1 MNQIRNGEALVWPIL
16 AHKTTEKLLYER
28 GVSLEFA
35 GALRDFRAKKW
46 KATHIQGHTNLIMVT
61 CPMLPRGAT
70 NSSDVSQRN
79 HDLPESVVMGRN
91 KALQVY
97 ESLPKDDKVRKI
109 LVIFPLGMR
118 LCNKCF
124 HGVNFKG
131 VAGVD
136 IDYEISSPRSLTGW
150 NQKVQAANSM
160 VEQLVPVYNYESTIV
175 WHFKVAFY
183 TKVDPFF

>member
-1 MNQIRNGEALVWPIL
+1 MESNSYSRTHQSYHGDLSDV
-16 AHKTTEKLLYER
+16 
-28 GVSLEFA
+28 
-35 GALRDFRAKKW
+35 AKGRHH
-46 KATHIQGHTNLIMVT
+46 A
-61 CPMLPRGAT
+61 
-70 NSSDVSQRN
+70 SDVSQRN

-109 LVIFPLGMR
+109 LVIFPPGMR